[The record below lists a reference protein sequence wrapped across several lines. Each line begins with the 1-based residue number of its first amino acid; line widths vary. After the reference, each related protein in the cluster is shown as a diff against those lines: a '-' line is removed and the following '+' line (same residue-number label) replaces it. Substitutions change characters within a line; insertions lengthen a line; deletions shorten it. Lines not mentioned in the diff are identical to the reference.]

1 LGGFK
6 RVAEAFRVPGQG
18 NHGGSG
24 NNRSKRSK
32 TSVPAVMKRLGSAEE
47 AEGRPGEQVSERN
60 CFFPQR
66 WRLRNAFGT
75 LYAARRSFQSAGAR
89 KSRRVAHSGFY
100 SDPAEHNRRDVACGG
115 SQGAP
120 GWLMAVFPRSRRL
133 RNAFGTLYAAR
144 RSIQSAGARKSR
156 RVAHSGFYS
165 DPAGHNRRDVACGG
179 SQGAPGWPMAVF
191 PRSRRLGGVFMTLCA
206 APGRV
211 WSAGASK
218 SP

>member
-1 LGGFK
+1 MGGFK
-6 RVAEAFRVPGQG
+6 RVVEAFRVPGQG
-18 NHGGSG
+18 NHGGSE

-100 SDPAEHNRRDVACGG
+100 SDPA
-115 SQGAP
+115 
-120 GWLMAVFPRSRRL
+120 
-133 RNAFGTLYAAR
+133 
-144 RSIQSAGARKSR
+144 
-156 RVAHSGFYS
+156 
-165 DPAGHNRRDVACGG
+165 GHNRRDVACGG